1 MRPVFGV
8 HIKFGA
14 ASPNDLVKKLFLA
27 GEISDISQEISKV
40 NGYTSQDDVDET
52 VKN

>member
-1 MRPVFGV
+1 MKDKGLMK
-8 HIKFGA
+8 KFGA
-14 ASPNDLVKKLFLA
+14 ASPNALVKKLFLA

-40 NGYTSQDDVDET
+40 NGYTSQDETDEV